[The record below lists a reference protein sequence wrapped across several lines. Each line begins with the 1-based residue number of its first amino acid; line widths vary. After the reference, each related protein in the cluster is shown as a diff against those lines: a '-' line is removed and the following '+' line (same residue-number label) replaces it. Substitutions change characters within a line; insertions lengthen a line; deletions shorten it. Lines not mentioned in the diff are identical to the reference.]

1 MSSRALAWALD
12 SELDPLPR
20 LVLIYLSDNAD
31 DEGFVRFLGTPELAA
46 RCHMSEADTAAS
58 LAALQEL
65 GLFLVFETAGLLLI
79 DGEHAFIN
87 ALSTL
92 ASKLWGGTT
101 EIRRLVMKRDDYR
114 CQQCGSTE
122 RLSIDHIIPRSKG
135 GSSYPPNLQ
144 VLCMPC
150 NMRKG
155 AN

>member
-1 MSSRALAWALD
+1 MSGRALAWALD

-31 DEGFVRFLGTPELAA
+31 DEGFARFLGIPELAA
-46 RCHMSEADTAAS
+46 RCHLSEADTAIGLS
-58 LAALQEL
+58 ALEEL
-65 GLFLVFETAGLLLI
+65 GLVITFETAAMLVMSGDYTDGLVMM
-79 DGEHAFIN
+79 AK
-87 ALSTL
+87 
-92 ASKLWGGTT
+92 KLWGGTT

-122 RLSIDHIIPRSKG
+122 QLSIDHRVPRSKG

-155 AN
+155 AR